1 MPDATIICVSANP
14 AMDRRL
20 RMRSLTIGEINRAD
34 SARGSAGG
42 KAAHVAMAARAL
54 GARVAW
60 IGFLG
65 GAIGQ
70 ECARQLQGLDIEVIS
85 IPVAASTRV
94 NLEIIDAEGT
104 VTEILEPGGAT
115 TAEERNDFVQKCEQR
130 VRNASSGAVL
140 VISGSPPSGGG
151 ADFYTS
157 LIDTARTAGARVF
170 VDSSGDGLR
179 ASAKA
184 SPEFLKINRA
194 EAEGL
199 LGRPL
204 KDGHEAVHGAME
216 IIENGAGSAAITL
229 GADGLV
235 WVESKHGPVWSARP
249 PRLKAISAVG
259 SGDSTLGGFACAAA
273 RGIIGE
279 DALRL
284 AVACGAANCL
294 ADAPA
299 RIDRATVESLIP
311 QIEVQEHTI

>member
-20 RMRSLTIGEINRAD
+20 RMCSLAIGGINRAD
-34 SARGSAGG
+34 SALGFAGG

-65 GAIGQ
+65 GGIGQ
-70 ECARQLQGLDIEVIS
+70 ECARELEGLDIEVIS

-115 TAEERNDFVQKCEQR
+115 TAQERNEFIQRCELR

-151 ADFYTS
+151 ADFYAS
-157 LIDTARTAGARVF
+157 LIGAAREAGARVF
-170 VDSSGDGLR
+170 VDSSGEGLR

-184 SPEFLKINRA
+184 NPEFLKINRA

-199 LGRPL
+199 LARPL

-216 IIENGAGSAAITL
+216 IIENGADSAAITL
-229 GADGLV
+229 GPEGLV

-249 PRLKAISAVG
+249 PRLKVISAVG

-279 DALRL
+279 EALRL

-311 QIEVQEHTI
+311 QIEIQRHAF

>member
-1 MPDATIICVSANP
+1 MPDATIICVSGNP

-20 RMRSLTIGEINRAD
+20 HMSRLAIGEINRAQT
-34 SARGSAGG
+34 AEGFAGG

-54 GARVAW
+54 GARPAW

-70 ECARQLQGLDIEVIS
+70 ECGRQLASLDIEVIAIS
-85 IPVAASTRV
+85 VAASTRV
-94 NLEIIDAEGT
+94 NLEIIDGDGK

-115 TAEERNDFVQKCEQR
+115 TAQERNEFIQTCVQR
-130 VRNASSGAVL
+130 IRNAAAGAVM
-140 VISGSPPSGGG
+140 VISGSPPAGGG
-151 ADFYTS
+151 AEFYGS
-157 LIDTARTAGARVF
+157 LIDAAQTAGGRVF

-179 ASAKA
+179 ASATA
-184 SPEFLKINRA
+184 RAEFLKINRA

-199 LGRPL
+199 LGRTI

-235 WVESKHGPVWSARP
+235 WVESKRGPVWSARP
-249 PRLKAISAVG
+249 PRLKVISAVG

-273 RGIIGE
+273 RGMIGE

-284 AVACGAANCL
+284 AAACGAANCL
-294 ADAPA
+294 AHAPA
-299 RIDRATVESLIP
+299 RIDRAIVESLIP
-311 QIEVQEHTI
+311 QIEVQRHAF

>member
-1 MPDATIICVSANP
+1 MPDATIICASANP

-20 RMRSLTIGEINRAD
+20 HMRSMAIGEINRAE
-34 SARGSAGG
+34 SAQGFAGG

-54 GARVAW
+54 GARAAW

-70 ECARQLQGLDIEVIS
+70 ECARQLEGLGIEVIS

-94 NLEIIDAEGT
+94 NLEIIDAEGI

-115 TAEERNDFVQKCEQR
+115 TTQERNDFIQKCEQR
-130 VRNASSGAVL
+130 VRNASAGAVL

-151 ADFYTS
+151 AEFYAS
-157 LIDTARTAGARVF
+157 LIDAARSAGARVF
-170 VDSSGDGLR
+170 VDSSGEGLR

-184 SPEFLKINRA
+184 SPEFLKVNRA

-199 LGRPL
+199 LGRPI
-204 KDGHEAVHGAME
+204 KDAHEAVHGAME

-249 PRLKAISAVG
+249 PQLKVISAVG

-273 RGIIGE
+273 RGLIGE

-299 RIDRATVESLIP
+299 RIDRSTVESLIP
-311 QIEVQEHTI
+311 KIEVQRHAF

>member
-1 MPDATIICVSANP
+1 
-14 AMDRRL
+14 
-20 RMRSLTIGEINRAD
+20 
-34 SARGSAGG
+34 
-42 KAAHVAMAARAL
+42 L
-54 GARVAW
+54 GARAAW

-70 ECARQLQGLDIEVIS
+70 ECARQLEGLDIEVLS

-94 NLEIIDAEGT
+94 NLEIIDALGI

-115 TAEERNDFVQKCEQR
+115 TAQERNEFVQKCEQR
-130 VRNASSGAVL
+130 VRNASAGAVL

-151 ADFYTS
+151 AEFYTS
-157 LIDTARTAGARVF
+157 LIDAARAAGARVF

-179 ASAKA
+179 ASSKA

-199 LGRPL
+199 LGRPIR
-204 KDGHEAVHGAME
+204 DAHEAVHGAME

-249 PRLKAISAVG
+249 PRVKVISAVG

-279 DALRL
+279 DALRF

-299 RIDRATVESLIP
+299 KIDLATVESLIP
-311 QIEVQEHTI
+311 KVEVQRHAF

>member
-14 AMDRRL
+14 AMDRRV
-20 RMRSLTIGEINRAD
+20 RMRSLLIGEINRAE
-34 SARGSAGG
+34 SAQGFAGG

-54 GARVAW
+54 GARAEW

-70 ECARQLQGLDIEVIS
+70 ECAQQLEGLGIEVIS

-104 VTEILEPGGAT
+104 ITEILEPGGAT
-115 TAEERNDFVQKCEQR
+115 TANERNEFIQKCVQR
-130 VRNASSGAVL
+130 VRNAASGAVL
-140 VISGSPPSGGG
+140 VISGSPPSAGGG
-151 ADFYTS
+151 EFYSS
-157 LIDTARTAGARVF
+157 LIDVARAAGAKVF
-170 VDSSGDGLR
+170 VDSSGEGLR
-179 ASAKA
+179 ASSKA
-184 SPEFLKINRA
+184 SPEFLKVNRA
-194 EAEGL
+194 EAEAL
-199 LGRPL
+199 LGRPI

-235 WVESKHGPVWSARP
+235 WVESKHGPVWTAQP
-249 PRLKAISAVG
+249 PRMKVISAVG

-294 ADAPA
+294 ADSPA
-299 RIDRATVESLIP
+299 RIDRATVESMIP
-311 QIEVQEHTI
+311 QIEVQRHAF

>member
-1 MPDATIICVSANP
+1 MPDATIICASANP

-20 RMRSLTIGEINRAD
+20 HMARLTVGEINRAQ
-34 SARGSAGG
+34 SAQGFAGG

-54 GARVAW
+54 GARAAW

-70 ECARQLQGLDIEVIS
+70 ECARQLEGLDMEVLS
-85 IPVAASTRV
+85 IPVVASTRV
-94 NLEIIDAEGT
+94 NLEVIDSAGT

-115 TAEERNDFVQKCEQR
+115 TVQERNEFIQKCLQR
-130 VRNASSGAVL
+130 IRNASAGAVL

-151 ADFYTS
+151 PEFYTS
-157 LIDTARTAGARVF
+157 LIDAARAAGSRVF

-179 ASAKA
+179 ASATA

-194 EAEGL
+194 EAEAL
-199 LGRPL
+199 LGRPI

-249 PRLKAISAVG
+249 PRMKVISAVG

-273 RGIIGE
+273 RGMIGE

-299 RIDRATVESLIP
+299 RIDRATVEALIP
-311 QIEVQEHTI
+311 QIEVQRHAF